1 MISMKA
7 LLDKKVFTYNDVNSL
22 PDGNYEIIDE
32 EMVSMTPAGFRH
44 GNLEG
49 VFYELLRKH
58 LGSEGYVAV
67 GEVGIVIKKKPFR
80 LRAADVVYISKKTSP
95 KKPVGMLEV
104 PPDLVVEIIS
114 EDETAGK
121 IDEKVQDY
129 LSIGVKR
136 VVCVNPFTETVTIH
150 CHGRSDIGYYGFDEK
165 FELID
170 RVFVKLRELC

>member
-1 MISMKA
+1 MKT

-32 EMVSMTPAGFRH
+32 EMVPVTPAGFRQ

-49 VFYELLRKH
+49 IFYEILNKH

-67 GEVGIVIKKKPFR
+67 GEVGIVIRKKPFR

-95 KKPVGMLEV
+95 KKPVGMLEI

-129 LSIGVKR
+129 LSFGVMR
-136 VVCVNPFTETVTIH
+136 VVCINPFTETVTV
-150 CHGRSDIGYYGFDEK
+150 HGPGQNDINHYDFDEK

-170 RVFVKLRELC
+170 KVFVKLSNLY

>member
-1 MISMKA
+1 MKS
-7 LLDKKVFTYNDVNSL
+7 LLEKKVFTYNDVNLL

-32 EMVSMTPAGFRH
+32 EMVPMTPAGFRH

-49 VFYELLRKH
+49 VFYEILRKH
-58 LGSEGYVAV
+58 LGAEGYVAV
-67 GEVGIVIKKKPFR
+67 GEVGIVIRKKPFR

-95 KKPVGMLEV
+95 QKPVGMLEI

-114 EDETAGK
+114 KDETAGK

-129 LSIGVKR
+129 LSFGVKR
-136 VVCVNPFTETVTIH
+136 VVCINPFTETVAVH

-170 RVFVKLRELC
+170 NVFVKLRELYCV

>member
-1 MISMKA
+1 MKA
-7 LLDKKVFTYNDVNSL
+7 LLDKKVYTYNDVNSL

-49 VFYELLRKH
+49 IFYEILSKH

-67 GEVGIVIKKKPFR
+67 GEVGIVIRKKPLR
-80 LRAADVVYISKKTSP
+80 LRAADVVYISKKASP

-114 EDETAGK
+114 EDETAEK

-129 LSIGVKR
+129 LSFGVKR
-136 VVCVNPFTETVTIH
+136 VVCINPFTETVTVH
-150 CHGRSDIGYYGFDEK
+150 CHGQSDIGHYDFDER

-170 RVFVKLRELC
+170 NVFVKLQDVC

>member
-1 MISMKA
+1 MKA
-7 LLDKKVFTYNDVNSL
+7 LLDKKIFTYNDVNSL

-49 VFYELLRKH
+49 VFYALLTKH
-58 LGSEGYVAV
+58 LGSKGYTAV
-67 GEVGIVIKKKPFR
+67 GEVGIVIRKKPFR

-95 KKPVGMLEV
+95 QKPVGMLEV

-136 VVCVNPFTETVTIH
+136 VVCINPFTETVAVH
-150 CHGRSDIGYYGFDEK
+150 YHGRSDIGYYDFDEK
-165 FELID
+165 FELVD
-170 RVFVKLRELC
+170 KVFIKLRELC

>member
-1 MISMKA
+1 MKA

-49 VFYELLRKH
+49 VFYALLTKH
-58 LGSEGYVAV
+58 LGSKGYTAV
-67 GEVGIVIKKKPFR
+67 GEVGIVIRKKPFR
-80 LRAADVVYISKKTSP
+80 LRAADVVYISKKKSP

-114 EDETAGK
+114 EDEASGK
-121 IDEKVQDY
+121 INEKVQDY
-129 LSIGVKR
+129 LSFGVKR
-136 VVCVNPFTETVTIH
+136 VVCVNPFTETVTVH
-150 CHGRSDIGYYGFDEK
+150 CHGQNDIGHYDFDEK

-170 RVFVKLRELC
+170 NVFVTLSDLC

>member
-1 MISMKA
+1 M
-7 LLDKKVFTYNDVNSL
+7 
-22 PDGNYEIIDE
+22 
-32 EMVSMTPAGFRH
+32 PAGFRH
-44 GNLEG
+44 GSLVCTVLEILG
-49 VFYELLRKH
+49 KN
-58 LGSEGYVAV
+58 LGSKGHIAV
-67 GEVGIVIKKKPFR
+67 GEVGIVIRKRPFR

-129 LSIGVKR
+129 LSIDIKR
-136 VVCVNPFTETVTIH
+136 VVCINPFTETVTVH
-150 CHGRSDIGYYGFDEK
+150 YHGRSDIGYYDFDEK

-170 RVFVKLRELC
+170 KVFVKLRELC